1 MLSLDAEDYEA
12 LGYSAYTNIGMCLD
26 EQLNIRTTYVAT
38 GAPVGNPN
46 FAQARAKSLEVRRG
60 KAALKPPKPPGPGRG
75 KWKRP
80 QTDPE
85 RTREV
90 REHAARLGVKA
101 FNEFLVLG
109 NL

>member
-1 MLSLDAEDYEA
+1 MLSLEAEDYEM
-12 LGYSAYTNIGMCLD
+12 LGWGSEINFGAALD

-38 GAPVGNPN
+38 GAPAGNPN
-46 FAQARAKSLEVRRG
+46 LAKARAKSLEVRRA

-85 RTREV
+85 RIREV
-90 REHAARLGVKA
+90 REHAARLGVEA
-101 FNEFLVLG
+101 FNKFLAVG